1 MTLSGYRIGIK
12 IDKYPLSVEQN
23 NYLSKIVNVYTF
35 YNFKFKSCLL
45 V

>member
-12 IDKYPLSVEQN
+12 IDKYTLSVEQN